1 MMPNSRIA
9 ASTIFELLKE
19 NHHEEVEGG
28 IKLFPPPPPPPPR
41 LELKAEKSQSQQL
54 LCQKLFIRFG
64 FSGYKP
70 SSAIVKFS
78 FETLIVTIV
87 DV

>member
-28 IKLFPPPPPPPPR
+28 IKLFPPPR

-54 LCQKLFIRFG
+54 LCQELFIRFG